1 MFFVRGRGH
10 AGTVNALARASVKAY
25 EYGVSTT
32 VRECAT
38 CRKPVAPRA
47 ENPAYPFCSK
57 RCRMVDLGRW
67 LGEEYRVPDRQADE
81 QEDELPAGQHPE
93 RTDGDA

>member
-1 MFFVRGRGH
+1 M
-10 AGTVNALARASVKAY
+10 
-25 EYGVSTT
+25 STT
-32 VRECAT
+32 VRECSI

-47 ENPAYPFCSK
+47 ENPAFPFCSK

-81 QEDELPAGQHPE
+81 QEDELPVDQHPE
-93 RTDGDA
+93 RGGDA

>member
-1 MFFVRGRGH
+1 VSRE
-10 AGTVNALARASVKAY
+10 AY

-32 VRECAT
+32 ARICSI

-47 ENPAYPFCSK
+47 ENPAFPFCSK

-81 QEDELPAGQHPE
+81 QEDELPAGHHPE
-93 RTDGDA
+93 RTGGDA